1 MPCAFAV
8 PAKPFATPGPLIQN
22 VTKAA
27 EIGGGALH
35 DCLPDG
41 RKPGTVSTTAI
52 ELVSVTKVFG
62 VEMAVT
68 VLDDVSLAIRHN
80 QSFIHPE
87 RPGCGKTTG
96 LYQTA
101 GSDMSDRIAV
111 LQAGSI
117 EQPGTPDEIDERPV
131 NTFVADCVY
140 MVEFEESPD
149 LTVHEQNVTGRAEN
163 LRPGDSPF
171 LGIAPGAPRM
181 LPD

>member
-1 MPCAFAV
+1 MPRTFAV

-62 VEMAVT
+62 VEMTVT
-68 VLDDVSLAIRHN
+68 ALDDVSLAIPHN

-87 RPGCGKTTG
+87 PPGCGKTTG
-96 LYQTA
+96 LCLTA
-101 GSDMSDRIAV
+101 GADMSDRIAV

-117 EQPGTPDEIDERPV
+117 EQPGTSGEIEERPV
-131 NTFVADCVY
+131 NRFVADCVHR
-140 MVEFEESPD
+140 VKFEESPD
-149 LTVHEQNVTGRAEN
+149 LTVHEQNVTGRSEN
-163 LRPGDSPF
+163 LRPGDSRFP
-171 LGIAPGAPRM
+171 GIAPGAPRM